1 MKNDSMED
9 STSTSSGESDQTRAG
24 LKGWATPVFCALI
37 TTLGVVFTAYSTHVT
52 QSEIE
57 VLKAKSEEQV
67 VKIKSDTEYQIK
79 QAELRSQENIIRLTN
94 QLDTEKDQR
103 AKITAAE
110 LATLTLRSKRCTE
123 IKEIRDEMSSK
134 ITHVRYN
141 DPLNEDALFSLQAA
155 ANKSTS
161 YLTEYGYQAFKSE
174 MPKDS
179 SPDALQRQY
188 EYFRAVLEGYN
199 AELRIG
205 CIK

>member
-1 MKNDSMED
+1 LQNDSMEN
-9 STSTSSGESDQTRAG
+9 STSTSSAEPTQTHADP
-24 LKGWATPVFCALI
+24 KNWATPVFCALI
-37 TTLGVVFTAYSTHVT
+37 TTLGVIFTAYSTHVT

-79 QAELRSQENIIRLTN
+79 QAELRSQENILRLTN

-110 LATLTLRSKRCTE
+110 LAALTLRSKRCTE
-123 IKEIRDEMSSK
+123 IKELRDEMSSK

-141 DPLNEDALFSLQAA
+141 DPLTEDALFSLQAA
-155 ANKSTS
+155 ANKSSS
-161 YLTEYGYQAFKSE
+161 YLTDYGYKVLNSE
-174 MPKDS
+174 MPKEKSLDS
-179 SPDALQRQY
+179 LQRQY
-188 EYFRAVLEGYN
+188 GYFRAVLEGYN